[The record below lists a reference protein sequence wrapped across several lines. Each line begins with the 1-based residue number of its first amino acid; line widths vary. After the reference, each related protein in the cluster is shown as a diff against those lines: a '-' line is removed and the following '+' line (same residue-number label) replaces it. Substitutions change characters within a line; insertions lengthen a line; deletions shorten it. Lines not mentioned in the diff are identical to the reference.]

1 VIEVKE
7 KQGSDFF
14 NWFSV
19 AIVFLSWLL
28 AFLIGFKK
36 PIDQFYAMFSALG
49 FLLGLCLLLAIFSK
63 IAKKDFKE
71 KIGRAAL
78 HAFFALL
85 SQGTIVALSFFLV
98 AGLLPIAEEM
108 HFLEMA
114 EALVFPAAYLVFLC
128 FSQPLS
134 RLIKKVRWLSAILLI
149 TAFIFLFIS
158 FAQKTT
164 DAFIFL
170 ALFGLF
176 ISPICINVLNEEIPL
191 KLRIIEKGRIE
202 KPV

>member
-1 VIEVKE
+1 MKE
-7 KQGSDFF
+7 KRGLDFF

-49 FLLGLCLLLAIFSK
+49 FLLGLCLLLAVFSA

-98 AGLLPIAEEM
+98 AGLVSLTEET
-108 HFLEMA
+108 HFLGLT
-114 EALVFPAAYLVFLC
+114 EALVFPAAYLVFLG

-134 RLIKKVRWLSAILLI
+134 RLVGKVRWLSAILSAM
-149 TAFIFLFIS
+149 AFIFLF
-158 FAQKTT
+158 FPFPQRAT
-164 DAFIFL
+164 DPFIFL

-176 ISPICINVLNEEIPL
+176 ISPICINILNENIPEKL
-191 KLRIIEKGRIE
+191 KIIEKGHME
-202 KPV
+202 KSV